1 MIFSIPLVAD
11 ARASARV
18 EIDADTLEAAQAQAI
33 EQARYGNVEFE
44 YDGIETDTIELGDE

>member
-1 MIFSIPLVAD
+1 MKFSISLVAD

-33 EQARYGNVEFE
+33 EQARYGNVSFE

>member
-1 MIFSIPLVAD
+1 MIFLIPLVAD

-18 EIDADTLEAAQAQAI
+18 KIDADTLEAAQTQAI
-33 EQARYGNVEFE
+33 ERARDGNVSFE